1 MEFNKDNVFTNLP
14 DALNRSIYMDLKS
27 EQYRDMVDRHEQFN
41 TQETRL
47 ERLQQRTPRYMDY
60 YYNAREEYNEGYLN
74 DLEAI
79 ERQADKEYAE
89 DKEQHQKEINKT
101 IVHMVKIR
109 ERQTAALEQF
119 NYLKRIMN
127 I

>member
-14 DALNRSIYMDLKS
+14 DALNRSIYMDLKT
-27 EQYRDMVDRHEQFN
+27 RDMADNRHEQFN

-74 DLEAI
+74 DLDAI
-79 ERQADKEYAE
+79 KRQADKEYAE
-89 DKEQHQKEINKT
+89 DKEQHQNEINKT
-101 IVHMVKIR
+101 IVEMVKIR

>member
-14 DALNRSIYMDLKS
+14 DALNRSIYMDLKT
-27 EQYRDMVDRHEQFN
+27 RDMVDRNEQFN
-41 TQETRL
+41 RQETRL
-47 ERLQQRTPRYMDY
+47 ERLQQRTPRYIDY
-60 YYNAREEYNEGYLN
+60 YNNAREEYNEGYLN
-74 DLEAI
+74 DLDDI

-89 DKEQHQKEINKT
+89 DKEQHQKEINET
-101 IVHMVKIR
+101 IGQMVKIR

>member
-14 DALNRSIYMDLKS
+14 DALNRSIYMDLKT
-27 EQYRDMVDRHEQFN
+27 RDMADNRHEQFN

-47 ERLQQRTPRYMDY
+47 ESLQQRTPRYMDY
-60 YYNAREEYNEGYLN
+60 YYNAREEYNAGYLN
-74 DLEAI
+74 DLDAI
-79 ERQADKEYAE
+79 ERQANKEYAE